1 MTDLKVD
8 YALLVAQTEALCE
21 GETDALAN
29 LANVA
34 ALIYNTLPNVNW
46 AGFYLMREGELVL
59 GPFQGQSACVRIPV
73 GSGVCGTAVSERR
86 VQRVSDVHEFPGHI
100 ACDAAS
106 ESEIVFPLRRAG
118 EIVGVLD
125 VDSPVKDR
133 FSETDEKGLLETVGL
148 IEKVLHADVTSLGL
162 A

>member
-1 MTDLKVD
+1 MTDLEVD
-8 YALLVAQTEALCE
+8 YALLVAQTEALCD
-21 GETDALAN
+21 GESDALAN
-29 LANVA
+29 LANVS

-46 AGFYLMREGELVL
+46 AGFYLMRRGELVL

-86 VQRVSDVHEFPGHI
+86 VQRVSDVHDFPGHI

-106 ESEIVFPLRRAG
+106 ESEIVFPLSRAG
-118 EIVGVLD
+118 KIVGVLD

-133 FSETDEKGLLETVGL
+133 FSEDDEKGLYEIVCV
-148 IEKVLHADVTSLGL
+148 IEKVLNEDVRSLGL
-162 A
+162 T